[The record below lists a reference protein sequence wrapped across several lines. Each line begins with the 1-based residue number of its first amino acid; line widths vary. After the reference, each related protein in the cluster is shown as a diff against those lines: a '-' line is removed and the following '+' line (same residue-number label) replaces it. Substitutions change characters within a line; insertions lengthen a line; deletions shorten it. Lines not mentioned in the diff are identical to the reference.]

1 MNWSDFQ
8 SFYSIIR
15 DDQLCL
21 LYRGDFADE
30 VTVRLIDLSDIQ
42 FRGPSDRLNM
52 RKKVAFLMAE
62 CFQNVIR
69 HSEISPLEVGLPEY
83 AGFFMTRNIN
93 SEYYIASG
101 NLVENQYIPGLQTK
115 IENINKLSPGE
126 LKELYIKVLGTDEI
140 SAKGGAGLGLIEMA
154 RRSGRKLESQFRKI
168 NEKLSYFY
176 IQILIAGAELNS
188 PESTANNCPICN
200 SVEINELLTRND
212 VLMAYHGDFRQ
223 DAILPLLNMINRNI
237 NNIQKESYL
246 TKTIF
251 HVLVEMLQNI
261 MHHGY
266 AENDKKEGIFSI
278 AVSNKRFNISTANY
292 VSNDKSLYLK
302 EILEDFL
309 THSNGELKSLYKQIL
324 KGGSQNN
331 EGGAGLGLIDIIRAS
346 NIAPEYKLVRIDN
359 SKSLFYLNVVI

>member
-1 MNWSDFQ
+1 MNWNDFQ
-8 SFYSIIR
+8 SIYSLIK

-42 FRGPSDRLNM
+42 FSGAADRVNM

-69 HSEISPLEVGLPEY
+69 HSEISPFEVGLPEY
-83 AGFFMTRNIN
+83 AGFFMTRNIDG
-93 SEYYIASG
+93 EYYIASG
-101 NLVENQYIPGLQTK
+101 NLIENQYVPDLRAK

-126 LKELYIKVLGTDEI
+126 LKELYMKVLGKDEI

-154 RRSGRKLESQFRKI
+154 RKSGRKLESDFRKI
-168 NEKLSYFY
+168 NETLTFFY
-176 IQILIAGAELNS
+176 IQILIGGMEGDLQ
-188 PESTANNCPICN
+188 ESRVKSCPICN
-200 SVEINELLTRND
+200 SVELNELLTRND

-237 NNIQKESYL
+237 NNIRAESYL
-246 TKTIF
+246 NKTIF

-266 AENDKKEGIFSI
+266 APNDKKEGIFSL
-278 AVSNKRFNISTANY
+278 AVSDKKFNICAANY
-292 VSNDKSLYLK
+292 VSNDKSLYLR
-302 EILEDFL
+302 EILDSFL
-309 THSNGELKSLYKQIL
+309 THSNGELKSMYKQIL
-324 KGGSQNN
+324 KGGTQNSD
-331 EGGAGLGLIDIIRAS
+331 GGAGLGLIDIIRAS
-346 NIAPEYKLVRIDN
+346 SKTPEYRLVRIDD
-359 SKSLFYLNVVI
+359 SKSLFYINVVI